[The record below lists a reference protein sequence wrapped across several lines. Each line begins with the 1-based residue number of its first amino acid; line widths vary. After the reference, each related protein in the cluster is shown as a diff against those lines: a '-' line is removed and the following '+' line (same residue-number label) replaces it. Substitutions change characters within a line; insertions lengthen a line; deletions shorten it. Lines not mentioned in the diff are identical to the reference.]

1 MLKTVTNL
9 ITGGG
14 DRVVK
19 RLDPDVKEVNELETY
34 FEKLSNDDLR
44 DKTDEF
50 KERIGHLD
58 DILPEAFAPVRER
71 LGDREDLDDI
81 LSEAFAP
88 VGEHLGDRED
98 LDDILSE
105 AFAAVRER
113 LGDRED
119 LDDIL
124 SEAFAP
130 VREHLGDREDLNDIR
145 SEAFAAVREASKRT
159 LGLSH
164 FNVQIKGGIVL
175 HEGKIAEM
183 KTGEGKTLVATLPAY
198 LNALTGRGVH
208 VVTVNDYLAKRDA
221 QWMGSI
227 YHALGVSVAT
237 LQHQSAYRYDPSVE
251 GPKRGFENLRPITRQ
266 EAYEADITYGTNS
279 EFGFDYLRDAM
290 APDASDRVQR
300 ERHYA
305 IVDEVDNIL
314 IDEARTPL
322 IISGPAEKSAGDY
335 QRFSRFASTLHKDVD
350 YTVDEKL
357 RSASLTPKGMTKF
370 EKKMLRGKNMYAPEN
385 IGLVRLAENALKA
398 HAVYERD
405 REYVV
410 KDREVV
416 IVDEFTG
423 RLSHGRRFAD
433 GLHQALEAK
442 EGVPIQRESIT
453 YATITLQNYFRLY
466 EKLAGM
472 TGTAV
477 TEAEEFWKIYKLDV
491 VEIPTNDPMIRD
503 DQPDFVYKSQKA
515 KYNAI
520 IEEIEARHERGQPV
534 LVGTTDISKSE
545 IISRMLNRR
554 KIKHSVLN
562 AKQHEREAL
571 VVAEAGRPGAV
582 TVATNMAGRGT
593 DIVLG
598 GNPELVDDLT
608 QEQWERDH
616 QKVKDAGGLFILG
629 SEKHE
634 ARRIDNQL
642 RGRAGRQ
649 GDPGESRFYVALDD
663 DLMRRF
669 GGDRIQTVMGWAG
682 LEEDAPLE
690 NKMVTKAIQGSQV
703 KVEAHHFDIRKHLVE
718 YDDVVNEHRRV
729 IYEQRDKVLA
739 GSNMRENVQ
748 EMVEKE
754 IVAILDGYLQG
765 GRSDDWDVEGLIAE
779 LGNVLPLD
787 EKLSDPDAVFEM
799 SSDAIY
805 DKALALANSQY
816 DEMEE
821 FFTPEVMRHIER
833 VIMLFIIG
841 SHWVEHLTSMENLRQ
856 GIGLYSYGQRDPLVM
871 YKTRGFEEF
880 QTLLERIQSGVAGII
895 FMYKTRGL
903 EEFLTFLEHI
913 EPNVARMVR
922 QVLNIGP
929 PQQRGRSR
937 RNGPSN
943 GGGAPGRPAPSQRSA
958 PGAPSAE
965 SNGKKLSR
973 AERRALQ
980 RMEKKANKRR

>member
-1 MLKTVTNL
+1 MLKSMTNL

-14 DRVVK
+14 DRVLK
-19 RLDPDVKEVNELETY
+19 RLRPDVDAVRELETE
-34 FEKLSNDDLR
+34 FEELSDDALR
-44 DKTDEF
+44 AKTDEF
-50 KERIGHLD
+50 RQRIGHLD
-58 DILPEAFAPVRER
+58 YILPEAFAPVRDH
-71 LGDREDLDDI
+71 LGDHEDLDEV
-81 LSEAFAP
+81 LT
-88 VGEHLGDRED
+88 
-98 LDDILSE
+98 
-105 AFAAVRER
+105 
-113 LGDRED
+113 
-119 LDDIL
+119 
-124 SEAFAP
+124 EAFAP
-130 VREHLGDREDLNDIR
+130 VREHIGGREDLDDSLQKAFAAVRDHFGNREDLADTLTKAFAAVTERLRDCEDLDDIR
-145 SEAFAAVREASKRT
+145 AEAFAAVREASKRT
-159 LGLSH
+159 LEMRH
-164 FNVQIKGGIVL
+164 FDVQIMGGVVL

-183 KTGEGKTLVATLPAY
+183 KTGEGKTLVATLPSY

-221 QWMGSI
+221 QWMGSV

-237 LQHQSAYRYDPSVE
+237 LQHQAAYLFDPTVE
-251 GPKRGFENLRPITRQ
+251 GPKKGFENLRPITRQ

-290 APDASDRVQR
+290 APVASQRVQG
-300 ERHYA
+300 ERHFA

-322 IISGPAEKSAGDY
+322 IISGAAEESAKDY
-335 QRFSRFASTLHKDVD
+335 QRFSRLVSTLHKGVD
-350 YTVDEKL
+350 YTIDEKL
-357 RSASLTPKGMTKF
+357 RSVSLTAEGMTKL
-370 EKKMLRGKNMYAPEN
+370 EKMLRVNNMYAPEN
-385 IGLVRLAENALKA
+385 FRLVHFAENALKA

-423 RLSHGRRFAD
+423 RLSPGRRFAD

-442 EGVPIQRESIT
+442 EGVPIQRESVT

-466 EKLAGM
+466 KKLAGM

-491 VEIPTNDPMIRD
+491 VEIPTNVAMVRN
-503 DQPDFVYKSQKA
+503 DQADYVYKSQKA

-520 IEEIEARHERGQPV
+520 IDEIEDRHERGQPV

-545 IISRMLNRR
+545 IISQMLNRR

-571 VVAEAGRPGAV
+571 VVAEAGRPGSV

-598 GNPELVDDLT
+598 GNPDLVDDLT

-616 QKVKDAGGLFILG
+616 QKVIDEGGLFILG

-669 GGDRIQTVMGWAG
+669 GGDRIQSVMDWAG

-718 YDDVVNEHRRV
+718 YDDVVNTHRGV
-729 IYEQRDKVLA
+729 IYEQRDKVLG
-739 GSNMRENVQ
+739 GSNIRDNVQ
-748 EMVEKE
+748 EMLEKE
-754 IVAILDGYLQG
+754 LTAIMDGFLQG
-765 GRSDDWDVEGLIAE
+765 GRADDWDVEGLIAE
-779 LGNVLPLD
+779 LATVLPLD
-787 EKLSDPDAVFEM
+787 EKLADPDEVFEM
-799 SSDAIY
+799 SADAIY
-805 DKALALANSQY
+805 DEVLALANSRY
-816 DEMEE
+816 DHMEE
-821 FFTPEVMRHIER
+821 VLTPEVMRHVERAIMLR
-833 VIMLFIIG
+833 VID
-841 SHWVEHLTSMENLRQ
+841 SHWVQHLTSMENLRQ

-871 YKTRGFEEF
+871 YKTKGFEQF
-880 QTLLERIQSGVAGII
+880 QTLSERIQSD
-895 FMYKTRGL
+895 
-903 EEFLTFLEHI
+903 
-913 EPNVARMVR
+913 VARMIFHV
-922 QVLNIGP
+922 QDAGP
-929 PQQRGRSR
+929 PQQRGSAR

-943 GGGAPGRPAPSQRSA
+943 GGGSPGTPTPAQRTAPATA
-958 PGAPSAE
+958 GAK
-965 SNGKKLSR
+965 SNGRKLSR
-973 AERRALQ
+973 AERRAMQ

>member
-1 MLKTVTNL
+1 MLKTMANL
-9 ITGGG
+9 IIGGG
-14 DRVVK
+14 DRVLK
-19 RLDPDVKEVNELETY
+19 RLRPDVDAAASSESEFEEL
-34 FEKLSNDDLR
+34 SDDALR
-44 DKTDEF
+44 AKTDEF
-50 KERIGHLD
+50 KALLAE
-58 DILPEAFAPVRER
+58 
-71 LGDREDLDDI
+71 GDDLD
-81 LSEAFAP
+81 
-88 VGEHLGDRED
+88 
-98 LDDILSE
+98 
-105 AFAAVRER
+105 
-113 LGDRED
+113 
-119 LDDIL
+119 
-124 SEAFAP
+124 
-130 VREHLGDREDLNDIR
+130 DIR

-159 LGLSH
+159 LGLRH
-164 FNVQIKGGIVL
+164 FDVQIMGGVVL

-183 KTGEGKTLVATLPAY
+183 KTGEGKTLAATLPSY

-237 LQHQSAYRYDPSVE
+237 LQHQSAYLYDPTVK
-251 GPKRGFENLRPITRQ
+251 GPKKGFENLRPITRQ
-266 EAYEADITYGTNS
+266 EAYKADITYGTNS
-279 EFGFDYLRDAM
+279 EFGFDFLRDAM
-290 APDASDRVQR
+290 APDASQRVQG

-322 IISGPAEKSAGDY
+322 IISGPAEESAKDY
-335 QRFSRFASTLHKDVD
+335 QRFSRLVSTLHKGVD
-350 YTVDEKL
+350 YTIDEKL
-357 RSASLTPKGMTKF
+357 RSVSLTAEGMTKL
-370 EKKMLRGKNMYAPEN
+370 EKMLRVKNMYAPEN
-385 IGLVRLAENALKA
+385 FRLVHFAENALKA

-405 REYVV
+405 KEYVV

-423 RLSHGRRFAD
+423 RMTPGRRFAD

-442 EGVPIQRESIT
+442 EGVPIQRESVT

-491 VEIPTNDPMIRD
+491 VEIPTNVLMIRED
-503 DQPDFVYKSQKA
+503 HPDFVYKSEKS
-515 KYNAI
+515 KYKAI
-520 IEEIEARHERGQPV
+520 IDEIESRHERGQPV

-545 IISRMLNRR
+545 IISQMLNRR

-598 GNPELVDDLT
+598 GNPEFVDDLT
-608 QEQWERDH
+608 QEQWEREH
-616 QKVKDAGGLFILG
+616 QKVVDAGGLFILG

-669 GGDRIQTVMGWAG
+669 GGERIQTVMGWAG
-682 LEEDAPLE
+682 LEDDAPLE

-703 KVEAHHFDIRKHLVE
+703 KVESHHFDIRKHLVE
-718 YDDVVNEHRRV
+718 YDDVVNTHRGV

-739 GSNMRENVQ
+739 GSNIRNNVQ

-754 IVAILDGYLQG
+754 LTAILDGFLQG
-765 GRSDDWDVEGLIAE
+765 VRPDDWDVEGLIAE
-779 LGNVLPLD
+779 LGTVLPLD

-799 SSDAIY
+799 PADAIY
-805 DKALALANSQY
+805 DEVLALATRRY
-816 DEMEE
+816 DQMEE
-821 FFTPEVMRHIER
+821 IFTTEVMRHVERAVMLR
-833 VIMLFIIG
+833 VID
-841 SHWVEHLTSMENLRQ
+841 SHWVQHLTSMENLRQ

-871 YKTRGFEEF
+871 YKTKGFEQF
-880 QTLLERIQSGVAGII
+880 QTLSERIQSD
-895 FMYKTRGL
+895 
-903 EEFLTFLEHI
+903 
-913 EPNVARMVR
+913 VARMIYRV
-922 QVLNIGP
+922 QDAGP
-929 PQQRGRSR
+929 PPQRGRSR

-943 GGGAPGRPAPSQRSA
+943 GGAPGKPAQA
-958 PGAPSAE
+958 PRAASGAANPE
-965 SNGKKLSR
+965 SNGRKLSR
-973 AERRALQ
+973 AERRAMQ

>member
-1 MLKTVTNL
+1 MLKTMANL

-14 DRVVK
+14 DRVLK
-19 RLDPDVKEVNELETY
+19 RLRPDVDAAASWESE
-34 FEKLSNDDLR
+34 FEEFSDDALR
-44 DKTDEF
+44 AKTDEF
-50 KERIGHLD
+50 KALLAE
-58 DILPEAFAPVRER
+58 
-71 LGDREDLDDI
+71 GDDLD
-81 LSEAFAP
+81 
-88 VGEHLGDRED
+88 
-98 LDDILSE
+98 
-105 AFAAVRER
+105 
-113 LGDRED
+113 
-119 LDDIL
+119 
-124 SEAFAP
+124 
-130 VREHLGDREDLNDIR
+130 DIR

-159 LGLSH
+159 LGLRH
-164 FNVQIKGGIVL
+164 FDVQIMGGVVL

-183 KTGEGKTLVATLPAY
+183 KTGEGKTLAATLPSY

-237 LQHQSAYRYDPSVE
+237 LQHQSAYLYDPTVK
-251 GPKRGFENLRPITRQ
+251 GPKKGFENLRPITRQ
-266 EAYEADITYGTNS
+266 EAYQADITYGTNS

-290 APDASDRVQR
+290 APDASQRVQG

-322 IISGPAEKSAGDY
+322 IISGPAEESAKDY
-335 QRFSRFASTLHKDVD
+335 QRFSRLVSTLHKGVD
-350 YTVDEKL
+350 YTIDEKL
-357 RSASLTPKGMTKF
+357 RSVSLTAEGMTKL
-370 EKKMLRGKNMYAPEN
+370 EKMLRVKNMYAPEN
-385 IGLVRLAENALKA
+385 FRLVHFAENALKG

-410 KDREVV
+410 KDRQVV

-423 RLSHGRRFAD
+423 RMTPGRRFAD

-442 EGVPIQRESIT
+442 EGVPIQRESVT

-491 VEIPTNDPMIRD
+491 VEIPTNVLMIRE
-503 DQPDFVYKSQKA
+503 DQPDFVYKSEKS
-515 KYNAI
+515 KYKAI
-520 IEEIEARHERGQPV
+520 IDEIESRHERGQPV

-545 IISRMLNRR
+545 IISQMLNRR

-598 GNPELVDDLT
+598 GNPEFVDDLT
-608 QEQWERDH
+608 QEQWEREH
-616 QKVKDAGGLFILG
+616 QKVVDAGGLFILG

-669 GGDRIQTVMGWAG
+669 GGERIQTVMGWAG
-682 LEEDAPLE
+682 LEDDAPLE

-703 KVEAHHFDIRKHLVE
+703 KVESHHFDIRKHLVE
-718 YDDVVNEHRRV
+718 YDDVVNTHRGV

-739 GSNMRENVQ
+739 GSNIRDNVQ

-754 IVAILDGYLQG
+754 LTTILDGFLQG
-765 GRSDDWDVEGLIAE
+765 VRPDDWDVEGLIAE
-779 LGNVLPLD
+779 LETVLPLD

-799 SSDAIY
+799 PADAIY
-805 DKALALANSQY
+805 DEVLALANRRY
-816 DEMEE
+816 DQMEE
-821 FFTPEVMRHIER
+821 IFTTEVMRHVERAVMLR
-833 VIMLFIIG
+833 VID
-841 SHWVEHLTSMENLRQ
+841 SHWVQHLTSMENLRQ

-871 YKTRGFEEF
+871 YKTKGFEQF
-880 QTLLERIQSGVAGII
+880 QTLSERIQSD
-895 FMYKTRGL
+895 
-903 EEFLTFLEHI
+903 
-913 EPNVARMVR
+913 VARMIYRV
-922 QVLNIGP
+922 QDAGP
-929 PQQRGRSR
+929 PPQRGRSR
-937 RNGPSN
+937 RNGPAN
-943 GGGAPGRPAPSQRSA
+943 GGAPGKPASA
-958 PGAPSAE
+958 PRAASGAANPE
-965 SNGKKLSR
+965 SNGRKLSR
-973 AERRALQ
+973 AERRAMQ

>member
-1 MLKTVTNL
+1 MLKSVTNL

-14 DRVVK
+14 DRAVK
-19 RLDPDVKEVNELETY
+19 RLRPDVEAVASWEPE
-34 FEKLSNDDLR
+34 FENLSDDGLR
-44 DKTDEF
+44 AKTDEF
-50 KERIGHLD
+50 KALLAE
-58 DILPEAFAPVRER
+58 
-71 LGDREDLDDI
+71 GDDLD
-81 LSEAFAP
+81 
-88 VGEHLGDRED
+88 
-98 LDDILSE
+98 
-105 AFAAVRER
+105 
-113 LGDRED
+113 
-119 LDDIL
+119 
-124 SEAFAP
+124 
-130 VREHLGDREDLNDIR
+130 DIR

-159 LGLSH
+159 LGMRH
-164 FNVQIKGGIVL
+164 FDVQIMGGVVL

-183 KTGEGKTLVATLPAY
+183 KTGEGKTLVATLPTY

-237 LQHQSAYRYDPSVE
+237 LQHQSAYLYDPTVE
-251 GPKRGFENLRPITRQ
+251 GSKKGFENLRPITRQ

-290 APDASDRVQR
+290 APDASNRVQR

-322 IISGPAEKSAGDY
+322 IISGPAEESARDY
-335 QRFSRFASTLHKDVD
+335 QRFSRLVSTLHKGVD
-350 YTVDEKL
+350 YTIDEKL
-357 RSASLTPKGMTKF
+357 RSVSLTAEGMTKL
-370 EKKMLRGKNMYAPEN
+370 EKMLRVKNMYAPEN
-385 IGLVRLAENALKA
+385 FKLVHFAENALKA

-423 RLSHGRRFAD
+423 RMTPGRRFAD

-491 VEIPTNDPMIRD
+491 VEIPTNVTMIRE

-520 IEEIEARHERGQPV
+520 IEEIEARHERGQPI

-545 IISRMLNRR
+545 IISQMLNRR

-598 GNPELVDDLT
+598 GNPEFVDDLT

-616 QKVKDAGGLFILG
+616 QKVIDEGGLFILG

-718 YDDVVNEHRRV
+718 YDDVVNTHRGV

-739 GSNMRENVQ
+739 GSNIRDNVQ
-748 EMVEKE
+748 EMLEKE
-754 IVAILDGYLQG
+754 LTAILDGYLQG
-765 GRSDDWDVEGLIAE
+765 GQPDNWDVEGLIAE
-779 LGNVLPLD
+779 LAQILPLD

-799 SSDAIY
+799 PADSIY
-805 DKALALANSQY
+805 DEVLALANSRY
-816 DEMEE
+816 DQMEE
-821 FFTPEVMRHIER
+821 LFTPEVMRTIER
-833 VIMLFIIG
+833 AIMLRVID
-841 SHWVEHLTSMENLRQ
+841 SHWVQHLTSMENLRQ

-871 YKTRGFEEF
+871 YKTRGFEQF
-880 QTLLERIQSGVAGII
+880 QTLTDRIQSD
-895 FMYKTRGL
+895 
-903 EEFLTFLEHI
+903 
-913 EPNVARMVR
+913 VARMIFNV
-922 QVLNIGP
+922 QEAGP
-929 PQQRGRSR
+929 TS
-937 RNGPSN
+937 
-943 GGGAPGRPAPSQRSA
+943 AAWTRPAERAFQRRRARLEPLASQRTA

>member
-9 ITGGG
+9 FTGGG
-14 DRVVK
+14 DRAVK
-19 RLDPDVKEVNELETY
+19 RLRPDVEAANDLEPE
-34 FEKLSNDDLR
+34 FKKLSDEELR
-44 DKTDEF
+44 AKTDEF
-50 KERIGHLD
+50 KALLAEGDELD
-58 DILPEAFAPVRER
+58 
-71 LGDREDLDDI
+71 
-81 LSEAFAP
+81 
-88 VGEHLGDRED
+88 
-98 LDDILSE
+98 
-105 AFAAVRER
+105 
-113 LGDRED
+113 
-119 LDDIL
+119 
-124 SEAFAP
+124 
-130 VREHLGDREDLNDIR
+130 DIR
-145 SEAFAAVREASKRT
+145 SEVFAAVREAARRN
-159 LGLSH
+159 LNMRH
-164 FNVQIKGGIVL
+164 FDVQIMGGVVL

-183 KTGEGKTLVATLPAY
+183 KTGEGKTLVATLPTY

-237 LQHQSAYRYDPSVE
+237 LQHQSAYLYDPTVE
-251 GPKRGFENLRPITRQ
+251 GPKKGFQNLRPITRQ

-290 APDASDRVQR
+290 APDASKRVQR
-300 ERHYA
+300 PLHYA

-322 IISGPAEKSAGDY
+322 IISGPAEETAKDY
-335 QRFSRFASTLHKDVD
+335 QRFSRLVSTLHKGVD
-350 YTVDEKL
+350 YTIDEKL
-357 RSASLTPKGMTKF
+357 RSVSLTAEGMTKL
-370 EKKMLRGKNMYAPEN
+370 EKMLRVKNMYAPEN
-385 IGLVRLAENALKA
+385 FRLVHFAENALKA

-423 RLSHGRRFAD
+423 RMTPGRRFAD

-442 EGVPIQRESIT
+442 EGVSIQRESIT

-491 VEIPTNDPMIRD
+491 VEIPTNVPMIRD

-520 IEEIEARHERGQPV
+520 IEEIEVRHERGQPV

-545 IISRMLNRR
+545 IISQMLNRR

-598 GNPELVDDLT
+598 GNPEFVDDLT
-608 QEQWERDH
+608 HEEWERDH
-616 QKVKDAGGLFILG
+616 QAVLDAGGLFILG

-718 YDDVVNEHRRV
+718 YDDVVNTHRGV

-739 GSNMRENVQ
+739 GSNIRDNVQ
-748 EMVEKE
+748 EMLEKE
-754 IVAILDGYLQG
+754 LTAILDGYLQG
-765 GRSDDWDVEGLIAE
+765 GRPDNWDVEGLITE
-779 LGNVLPLD
+779 LSAVLPLD
-787 EKLSDPDAVFEM
+787 EKLSNPDEVFEM
-799 SSDAIY
+799 SADAIY
-805 DKALALANSQY
+805 DEVLALANSRY
-816 DEMEE
+816 DQMEE
-821 FFTPEVMRHIER
+821 LFTPDVMRHIER
-833 VIMLFIIG
+833 AIMLRVID
-841 SHWVEHLTSMENLRQ
+841 SHWVQHLTSMENLRQ

-871 YKTRGFEEF
+871 YKTKGFEQF
-880 QTLLERIQSGVAGII
+880 QTLSERIQSD
-895 FMYKTRGL
+895 
-903 EEFLTFLEHI
+903 
-913 EPNVARMVR
+913 VARMIFHV
-922 QVLNIGP
+922 QDAGP
-929 PQQRGRSR
+929 TQQRGRPR

-943 GGGAPGRPAPSQRSA
+943 GGGSPGRRAPSQRTA
-958 PGAPSAE
+958 PGAPSPE
-965 SNGKKLSR
+965 SNGRKLTR

>member
-1 MLKTVTNL
+1 MLKTMANL

-14 DRVVK
+14 DRVLK
-19 RLDPDVKEVNELETY
+19 RLRPDVDAAASWESEFEELSDEA
-34 FEKLSNDDLR
+34 LR
-44 DKTDEF
+44 AKTDQF
-50 KERIGHLD
+50 KALLAEG
-58 DILPEAFAPVRER
+58 
-71 LGDREDLDDI
+71 EDLD
-81 LSEAFAP
+81 
-88 VGEHLGDRED
+88 
-98 LDDILSE
+98 
-105 AFAAVRER
+105 
-113 LGDRED
+113 
-119 LDDIL
+119 
-124 SEAFAP
+124 
-130 VREHLGDREDLNDIR
+130 DIR

-159 LGLSH
+159 LGLRH
-164 FNVQIKGGIVL
+164 FDVQIMGGVVL

-183 KTGEGKTLVATLPAY
+183 KTGEGKTLAATLPSY

-237 LQHQSAYRYDPSVE
+237 LQHQSAYLYDPTVE
-251 GPKRGFENLRPITRQ
+251 GPKKGFENLRPITRQ
-266 EAYEADITYGTNS
+266 EAYQADITYGTNS

-290 APDASDRVQR
+290 APDASQRVQG

-314 IDEARTPL
+314 VDEARTPL
-322 IISGPAEKSAGDY
+322 IISGPAEESAKDY
-335 QRFSRFASTLHKDVD
+335 QRFSRLVSTLHKDVD
-350 YTVDEKL
+350 YTIDEKL
-357 RSASLTPKGMTKF
+357 RSVSLTPEGMTKL
-370 EKKMLRGKNMYAPEN
+370 EKMLRVKNMYAPEN
-385 IGLVRLAENALKA
+385 FRLVHFAENALKA

-423 RLSHGRRFAD
+423 RMTPGRRFAD

-491 VEIPTNDPMIRD
+491 VEIPTNVLMIRD
-503 DQPDFVYKSQKA
+503 DHPDFVYKTQKA
-515 KYNAI
+515 KYKAI
-520 IEEIEARHERGQPV
+520 IDDIEARHERGQPV

-545 IISRMLNRR
+545 IISQMLNRR

-571 VVAEAGRPGAV
+571 VVAEAGRPGSV

-598 GNPELVDDLT
+598 GNTDLVDDLT
-608 QEQWERDH
+608 QEEWEHDH
-616 QKVKDAGGLFILG
+616 QRVLDEGGLFILG

-669 GGDRIQTVMGWAG
+669 GGERIQTVMGWAG

-703 KVEAHHFDIRKHLVE
+703 KVESHHFDIRKHLVE
-718 YDDVVNEHRRV
+718 YDDVVNTHRGV

-739 GSNMRENVQ
+739 GSNIRDNVQ

-754 IVAILDGYLQG
+754 LTTILDGFLQG
-765 GRSDDWDVEGLIAE
+765 VRPDDWDVEGLIAE
-779 LGNVLPLD
+779 LETVLPLD

-799 SSDAIY
+799 PADAIY
-805 DKALALANSQY
+805 DEVLALANRRY
-816 DEMEE
+816 DQMEE
-821 FFTPEVMRHIER
+821 IFTTEVMRHVERAVMLR
-833 VIMLFIIG
+833 VID
-841 SHWVEHLTSMENLRQ
+841 SHWVQHLTSMENLRQ

-871 YKTRGFEEF
+871 YKTKGFEQF
-880 QTLLERIQSGVAGII
+880 QTLSERIQSD
-895 FMYKTRGL
+895 
-903 EEFLTFLEHI
+903 
-913 EPNVARMVR
+913 VARMIYRV
-922 QVLNIGP
+922 QDAGP
-929 PQQRGRSR
+929 PPQRGRSR
-937 RNGPSN
+937 RNGPSD
-943 GGGAPGRPAPSQRSA
+943 GGAPSKPAPASRATSGTA
-958 PGAPSAE
+958 SGE
-965 SNGKKLSR
+965 SNGRKLSR
-973 AERRALQ
+973 AERRAMQ

>member
-1 MLKTVTNL
+1 MLKSVTNL

-14 DRVVK
+14 DRAVK
-19 RLDPDVKEVNELETY
+19 RLRPDVEAVASWESE
-34 FEKLSNDDLR
+34 FENLSDDGLR
-44 DKTDEF
+44 AKTDEF
-50 KERIGHLD
+50 KALLAE
-58 DILPEAFAPVRER
+58 
-71 LGDREDLDDI
+71 GDDLD
-81 LSEAFAP
+81 
-88 VGEHLGDRED
+88 
-98 LDDILSE
+98 
-105 AFAAVRER
+105 
-113 LGDRED
+113 
-119 LDDIL
+119 
-124 SEAFAP
+124 
-130 VREHLGDREDLNDIR
+130 DIR
-145 SEAFAAVREASKRT
+145 SEAFAAVREAAKRN
-159 LGLSH
+159 LNMRH
-164 FNVQIKGGIVL
+164 FDVQIMGGVVL

-183 KTGEGKTLVATLPAY
+183 KTGEGKTLVATLPTY

-227 YHALGVSVAT
+227 YHALGVSVAI
-237 LQHQSAYRYDPSVE
+237 LQHQSAYLYDPTVE
-251 GPKRGFENLRPITRQ
+251 GPKKGFENLRPITRQ

-290 APDASDRVQR
+290 APDASNRVQR

-322 IISGPAEKSAGDY
+322 IISGPAEESAKDY
-335 QRFSRFASTLHKDVD
+335 QRFSRLVSTLHKGVD
-350 YTVDEKL
+350 YTIDEKL
-357 RSASLTPKGMTKF
+357 RSVSLTAEGMTKL
-370 EKKMLRGKNMYAPEN
+370 EKMLRVKNMYAPEN
-385 IGLVRLAENALKA
+385 FRLVHFAENALKA

-423 RLSHGRRFAD
+423 RMTPGRRFAD
-433 GLHQALEAK
+433 GLHQAIEAK

-491 VEIPTNDPMIRD
+491 VEIPTNVPMVRD
-503 DQPDFVYKSQKA
+503 DQPDFVYKTQKA
-515 KYNAI
+515 KYNAVI
-520 IEEIEARHERGQPV
+520 DEIESRHKRGQPV

-545 IISRMLNRR
+545 IISQMLNRR

-598 GNPELVDDLT
+598 GNPEFVDDLT
-608 QEQWERDH
+608 QEEWERDH
-616 QKVKDAGGLFILG
+616 QTVLDAGGLFILG

-718 YDDVVNEHRRV
+718 YDDVVNTHRGV

-739 GSNMRENVQ
+739 GSNIRDNVQ
-748 EMVEKE
+748 EMLEKE
-754 IVAILDGYLQG
+754 LTAILDGYLQG
-765 GRSDDWDVEGLIAE
+765 GQSDDWDVEGLIAE
-779 LGNVLPLD
+779 LAQILPLD

-799 SSDAIY
+799 PTDSIY
-805 DKALALANSQY
+805 DEVLALANSRY
-816 DEMEE
+816 DQMEE
-821 FFTPEVMRHIER
+821 LFTPEVMRTIER
-833 VIMLFIIG
+833 AIMLRVID
-841 SHWVEHLTSMENLRQ
+841 SHWVQHLTSMENLRQ

-871 YKTRGFEEF
+871 YKTRGFEQF
-880 QTLLERIQSGVAGII
+880 QTLSERIQSD
-895 FMYKTRGL
+895 
-903 EEFLTFLEHI
+903 
-913 EPNVARMVR
+913 VARMIFHV
-922 QVLNIGP
+922 QDAGP
-929 PQQRGRSR
+929 TQQRGRSR
-937 RNGPSN
+937 RNGPTN
-943 GGGAPGRPAPSQRSA
+943 GSGSPSRSAAAERTA
-958 PGAPSAE
+958 PGAPSPE

>member
-1 MLKTVTNL
+1 MLKSVTNFL
-9 ITGGG
+9 TGGG
-14 DRVVK
+14 DRPVK
-19 RLDPDVKEVNELETY
+19 RLRPDVDAVASWETE
-34 FEKLSNDDLR
+34 FEKLSDEALLS
-44 DKTDEF
+44 KTDEF
-50 KERIGHLD
+50 RERIGHLD
-58 DILPEAFAPVRER
+58 YILPEAFAPVRDHLGDHEDLDDVLTEAFAPVREHIGGREDLDDSLQKAFAAVGDHFGNREDLADTLTKAFAAVTKR
-71 LGDREDLDDI
+71 LGDREDLD
-81 LSEAFAP
+81 
-88 VGEHLGDRED
+88 
-98 LDDILSE
+98 
-105 AFAAVRER
+105 
-113 LGDRED
+113 
-119 LDDIL
+119 
-124 SEAFAP
+124 
-130 VREHLGDREDLNDIR
+130 DIR

-159 LGLSH
+159 LGLRH
-164 FNVQIKGGIVL
+164 FDVQIMGGVVL

-183 KTGEGKTLVATLPAY
+183 KTGEGKTLAATLPSY

-208 VVTVNDYLAKRDA
+208 VVTVNDYLAKRDS

-237 LQHQSAYRYDPSVE
+237 LQHQSAYLYDPTVE
-251 GPKRGFENLRPITRQ
+251 GPKKGFENLRPITRQ
-266 EAYEADITYGTNS
+266 EAYQADITYGTNS

-290 APDASDRVQR
+290 APDESKRVQG

-335 QRFSRFASTLHKDVD
+335 QRFSRFVSTLRKDVD
-350 YTVDEKL
+350 YTIDEKL
-357 RSASLTPKGMTKF
+357 RSVSLTPEGMTKL

-385 IGLVRLAENALKA
+385 LGLVRLAENALKA

-442 EGVPIQRESIT
+442 EGVHIQRESIT

-491 VEIPTNDPMIRD
+491 VEIPTNVPMIRG

-520 IEEIEARHERGQPV
+520 IYEIESRHERGQPV

-545 IISRMLNRR
+545 IISQMLNRR

-562 AKQHEREAL
+562 AKQHEREAH

-598 GNPELVDDLT
+598 GNPDLVDDLT

-616 QKVKDAGGLFILG
+616 QKVIDEGGLFILG

-739 GSNMRENVQ
+739 GSNMRDNVQ
-748 EMVEKE
+748 EMFEKNLM
-754 IVAILDGYLQG
+754 AILDGYLQG
-765 GRSDDWDVEGLIAE
+765 GPVDDWDVESLIDE
-779 LGNVLPLD
+779 LGKVLPLD

-805 DKALALANSQY
+805 DEAPVLANRRY

-833 VIMLFIIG
+833 AIMLYVIG

-871 YKTRGFEEF
+871 YKTKGFEEF
-880 QTLLERIQSGVAGII
+880 QTLLDRIQSDVAQII

-913 EPNVARMVR
+913 QPDVARMIYSV
-922 QVLNIGP
+922 QDTGP
-929 PQQRGRSR
+929 PQRRGRPR

-943 GGGAPGRPAPSQRSA
+943 GGAPGKPAQA
-958 PGAPSAE
+958 PRAASGAANPE
-965 SNGKKLSR
+965 SNGRKLSR
-973 AERRALQ
+973 AERRAMQ

>member
-9 ITGGG
+9 LTGGG
-14 DRVVK
+14 DRAVK
-19 RLDPDVKEVNELETY
+19 RLRPDVESVASWESEL
-34 FEKLSNDDLR
+34 EKLSDEGLQA
-44 DKTDEF
+44 KTDEF
-50 KERIGHLD
+50 KALLAEG
-58 DILPEAFAPVRER
+58 
-71 LGDREDLDDI
+71 EDLD
-81 LSEAFAP
+81 
-88 VGEHLGDRED
+88 
-98 LDDILSE
+98 
-105 AFAAVRER
+105 
-113 LGDRED
+113 
-119 LDDIL
+119 
-124 SEAFAP
+124 
-130 VREHLGDREDLNDIR
+130 DIR

-159 LGLSH
+159 IGLRH
-164 FNVQIKGGIVL
+164 FDVQIMGGVVL

-221 QWMGSI
+221 QWMGAV

-237 LQHQSAYRYDPSVE
+237 LQHQSAYLYDPSVE
-251 GPKRGFENLRPITRQ
+251 GPKKGFENLRPITRQ

-290 APDASDRVQR
+290 APDASQRVQR
-300 ERHYA
+300 ELHYA

-322 IISGPAEKSAGDY
+322 IISGTDDKSPNEY
-335 QRFSRFASTLHKDVD
+335 RKFSSFVKNLRKEVD
-350 YTVDEKL
+350 YTIDEKL
-357 RSASLTPKGMTKF
+357 RSVSLTPEGMTKL
-370 EKKMLRGKNMYAPEN
+370 EKKLGVKLGDDRPVDDIEDFLKIEEDPHSVETKLRGPRSEKTNKKRESFYASTEKNRRLA
-385 IGLVRLAENALKA
+385 RLAENALKA

-410 KDREVV
+410 RDGEVI

-423 RLSHGRRFAD
+423 RLTPGRRFAD

-491 VEIPTNDPMIRD
+491 VEIPTHKEMIRD

-515 KYNAI
+515 KYKAI
-520 IEEIEARHERGQPV
+520 IDEIESRHERGQPV

-545 IISRMLNRR
+545 IISQMLNRR
-554 KIKHSVLN
+554 KIKHAVLN

-598 GNPELVDDLT
+598 GNPDLVDDLT
-608 QEQWERDH
+608 QEQRERDK
-616 QKVKDAGGLFILG
+616 QKVLDAGGLFILG

-669 GGDRIQTVMGWAG
+669 GGDRIQSLMDWAG
-682 LEEDAPLE
+682 LEDDAPLE

-718 YDDVVNEHRRV
+718 YDDVVNEQRRV

-739 GSNMRENVQ
+739 GGNMRENVE
-748 EMVEKE
+748 EMLEKE
-754 IVAILDGYLQG
+754 LTAILDGYLQG
-765 GRSDDWDVEGLIAE
+765 GQSDNWDVEGLIAE
-779 LGNVLPLD
+779 LATILPLD
-787 EKLSDPDAVFEM
+787 EKLSDPDVVFEM

-805 DKALALANSQY
+805 DEAPALANRRY

-821 FFTPEVMRHIER
+821 FFTSEVMRHIER
-833 VIMLFIIG
+833 AIMLYVIG

-871 YKTRGFEEF
+871 YKMRGSEEF
-880 QTLLERIQSGVAGII
+880 QTLLERIQSDLAGII
-895 FMYKTRGL
+895 FMYKTRGY
-903 EEFLTFLEHI
+903 EEFLRFMERI
-913 EPNVARMVR
+913 APNVARMIY
-922 QVLNIGP
+922 QVHGTSP
-929 PQQRGRSR
+929 PAQRGRSR

-943 GGGAPGRPAPSQRSA
+943 GGGSPGRPAPRASSGSDAQ
-958 PGAPSAE
+958 